1 MLVENAERFG
11 LTQLHQLRGRVGR
24 GAEKSY
30 CILVNRGENEKS
42 IYRLGIM
49 EKTSDGFKI
58 ADEDLMLRGPGD
70 YAGFQQSGF
79 IKYKI
84 ADMISDGPIIRKA
97 RKLAHE
103 IIDKDP
109 RLKNH
114 PLIKKSVLAE
124 YNDKIEKLT

>member
-1 MLVENAERFG
+1 
-11 LTQLHQLRGRVGR
+11 
-24 GAEKSY
+24 
-30 CILVNRGENEKS
+30 
-42 IYRLGIM
+42 M

-84 ADMISDGPIIRKA
+84 ADMISDGPIIRIA

-103 IIDKDP
+103 IVDKDP
-109 RLKNH
+109 GLKNH
-114 PLIKKSVLAE
+114 QLIKKSVLDE
-124 YNDKIEKLT
+124 YNDKIEKLN